1 VPDDARPDPQE
12 PTEPAPVTVPDPGL
26 RIIGL
31 VRWGVVAW
39 LVVLVVVL
47 AVPSLR
53 TGDRAWWVW
62 VPVAGV
68 LLGAL
73 GHVYLARGRG
83 NARDA

>member
-1 VPDDARPDPQE
+1 MS
-12 PTEPAPVTVPDPGL
+12 VPDPGL
-26 RIIGL
+26 RTIGL

-39 LVVLVVVL
+39 LVVLAVVL

-62 VPVAGV
+62 VPVAGA

-73 GHVYLARGRG
+73 GHGYLARGRG